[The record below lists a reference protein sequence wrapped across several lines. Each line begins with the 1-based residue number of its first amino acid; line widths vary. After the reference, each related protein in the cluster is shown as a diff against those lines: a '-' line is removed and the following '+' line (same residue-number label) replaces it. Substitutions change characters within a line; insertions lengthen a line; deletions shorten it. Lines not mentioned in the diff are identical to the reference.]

1 MALKTFMIGSGINM
15 YLIPK
20 NIKTK
25 REIFKGF
32 GILEIIAMGIAC
44 GIGFLLQAL
53 VADYKIKI
61 FLFFLFPL
69 IVFLLLL
76 PLPNGSTALIIFRK
90 FLVYKRSQKK
100 YRSK

>member
-1 MALKTFMIGSGINM
+1 M

-32 GILEIIAMGIAC
+32 GILEIIAMAISC
-44 GIGFLLQAL
+44 GIGFFLQSL
-53 VADYKIKI
+53 VANFKLKI

-76 PLPNGSTALIIFRK
+76 PLPNGSTSIVIFKK
-90 FLVYKRSQKK
+90 FLKYKHNQKNYK
-100 YRSK
+100 FK

>member
-1 MALKTFMIGSGINM
+1 MIGSGINM

-53 VADYKIKI
+53 VTDYKIKI
-61 FLFFLFPL
+61 VLYQRLFMTSTLREYAM
-69 IVFLLLL
+69 IGKS
-76 PLPNGSTALIIFRK
+76 NGSIIDDAK
-90 FLVYKRSQKK
+90 VTDKAYTVITN
-100 YRSK
+100 